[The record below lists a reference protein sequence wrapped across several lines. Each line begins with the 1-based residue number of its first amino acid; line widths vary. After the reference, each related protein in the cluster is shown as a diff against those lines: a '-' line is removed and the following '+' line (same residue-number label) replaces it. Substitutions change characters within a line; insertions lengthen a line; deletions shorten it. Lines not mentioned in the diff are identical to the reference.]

1 MKHVII
7 GGAGFIG
14 HHLVKELLSQNKQV
28 IVIDDLSTGNIN
40 NLDLEKIEFVKLD
53 ISKDTID
60 HLISDGDVVFHLAA
74 KARVQPSINHP
85 SEFDLVN
92 VHGLVKVLES
102 CKNKKIKKFIFSSSS
117 SVYGDTEVLPTNE
130 LVSTNPM
137 SPYALQKLIG
147 EQYCFLFKKLYDL
160 DTVILRYFNVYG
172 ENMPLEG
179 AYRTLISIFGNQ
191 YKKNEP
197 FTVTNDGNQKRDFTY
212 VKDVVNANILAS
224 KISDQQNCEIYNVGN
239 GKSYSVNDVVKLFGA
254 NDIINIGPK
263 VEPFATLCDNKKIKS
278 DLNWSPSGNLELWI
292 QEYKKK
298 LRTGE

>member
-92 VHGLVKVLES
+92 VHGLVKDLES

-117 SVYGDTEVLPTNE
+117 SVYGDTEVLPTN
-130 LVSTNPM
+130 
-137 SPYALQKLIG
+137 
-147 EQYCFLFKKLYDL
+147 D
-160 DTVILRYFNVYG
+160 
-172 ENMPLEG
+172 
-179 AYRTLISIFGNQ
+179 
-191 YKKNEP
+191 
-197 FTVTNDGNQKRDFTY
+197 
-212 VKDVVNANILAS
+212 
-224 KISDQQNCEIYNVGN
+224 
-239 GKSYSVNDVVKLFGA
+239 
-254 NDIINIGPK
+254 
-263 VEPFATLCDNKKIKS
+263 
-278 DLNWSPSGNLELWI
+278 
-292 QEYKKK
+292 
-298 LRTGE
+298 